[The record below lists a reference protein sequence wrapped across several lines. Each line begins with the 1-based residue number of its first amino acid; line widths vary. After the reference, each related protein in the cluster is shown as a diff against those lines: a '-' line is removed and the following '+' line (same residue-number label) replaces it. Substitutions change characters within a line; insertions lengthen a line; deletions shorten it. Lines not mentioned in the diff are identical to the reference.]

1 MDSPFPGMDPYLEQH
16 WRSVHQRLI
25 TYAGDQLQA
34 VLPRRF
40 RVDVEE
46 RVFVAGELD
55 GGRTISPDVHVTER
69 HGPRNSDSVAASS
82 TAIAEPVVLELLDEP
97 VTETYLEIVDLTSGN
112 RVITAIEFVSPTNKV
127 PGDGNELY
135 VRKQREYRAAGVSQA
150 EIDLTRSGDRSAVF
164 PVAHLAS
171 RYRTLYLAWCRRSWQ
186 PTKIEVYPLPLQQ
199 SLPTIGIPLEP
210 GHADA
215 PLDLQAIVTQCYRN
229 GRYDDIDYRRALQPP
244 LPPEDAAWVDQSLRS
259 RAAGDASF

>member
-34 VLPRRF
+34 ALPQRF
-40 RVDVEE
+40 RVEVEE
-46 RVFVAGELD
+46 RLFVAGEED
-55 GGRTISPDVHVTER
+55 GGRTILPDVHISEHHR
-69 HGPRNSDSVAASS
+69 PRSSAAAVASG
-82 TAIAEPVVLELLDEP
+82 TAIAEPVVLELSDEP
-97 VTETYLEIVDLTSGN
+97 ITETYLEIVDLASGN
-112 RVITAIEFVSPTNKV
+112 RVITAIEFISPTNKL

-135 VRKQREYRAAGVSQA
+135 VRKQREYRAAGVSQV
-150 EIDLTRSGDRSAVF
+150 EIDLTRAGDRTTVF
-164 PVAHLAS
+164 PVLHLAR

-199 SLPTIGIPLEP
+199 PLPTIGIPLEP
-210 GHADA
+210 SQADV

-229 GRYDDIDYRRALQPP
+229 GRYDDIDYRRLLQPP
-244 LPPEDAAWVDQSLRS
+244 LPPEDAAWVDERLRS
-259 RAAGDASF
+259 RAAGEASF